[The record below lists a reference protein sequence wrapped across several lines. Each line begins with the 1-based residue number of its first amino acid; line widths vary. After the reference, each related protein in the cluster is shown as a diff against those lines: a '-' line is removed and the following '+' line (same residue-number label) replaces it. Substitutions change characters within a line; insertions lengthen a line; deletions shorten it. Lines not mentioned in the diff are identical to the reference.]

1 MPNGLNVKRTFTKRL
16 SMITSNSELVRT
28 WMQRA
33 DQLTNPDNEQR
44 EQQLAYVEEEFY
56 ELLYAY
62 RNESRGQVIKE
73 ACDLLWVTYG
83 LLLTLGVDPD
93 SAFDRLYTSNWSKF
107 PFTKVDGKVQKGPNY
122 KPVDF
127 SDL

>member
-1 MPNGLNVKRTFTKRL
+1 
-16 SMITSNSELVRT
+16 MITSNSELVRT

-62 RNESRGQVIKE
+62 RNESRAQVIKE
-73 ACDLLWVTYG
+73 TCDLLWVTYG

-107 PFTKVDGKVQKGPNY
+107 PFTKVDGKVQKGSNY

>member
-1 MPNGLNVKRTFTKRL
+1 
-16 SMITSNSELVRT
+16 
-28 WMQRA
+28 MQKAGQLINLDVEFREK
-33 DQLTNPDNEQR
+33 QLT
-44 EQQLAYVEEEFY
+44 YVEEEFY
-56 ELLYAY
+56 ELMYSY
-62 RNESRGQVIKE
+62 RNETRSQIIKE

-83 LLLTLGVDPD
+83 LLHSLGVDPD
-93 SAFDRLYTSNWSKF
+93 SAFDRIYTSNWSKF

>member
-1 MPNGLNVKRTFTKRL
+1 ML
-16 SMITSNSELVRT
+16 TSNAELVRT
-28 WMQRA
+28 WMLKA
-33 DQLTNPDNEQR
+33 DQLINPDNEQR

-56 ELLYAY
+56 ELMYAY
-62 RNESRGQVIKE
+62 RNEGRSQILKE

-83 LLLTLGVDPD
+83 LLHTLGVDPD
-93 SAFDRLYTSNWSKF
+93 DAFDRIYVSNWSKF

-122 KPVDF
+122 KPADL